1 MEENIL
7 EKNYKKINVC
17 VFGASSPNLELSFV
31 EAAHELGVLIAQRG
45 WGCVNGAGRDGLM
58 RALSDGALSVGGE
71 VIGVIPQFMVDNG
84 WGYDCLSQTIV
95 TADMHERKKTMT
107 HLSQAIIALPGG
119 CGTMEELLEII
130 TWRQLRLSPKPIVI
144 LNTLGYYDHLVAM
157 LDQAIEQGF
166 MKQSHIKLW
175 RVVSTPVEAVK
186 AIEKA
191 LRDGPV
197 QVESKN

>member
-1 MEENIL
+1 
-7 EKNYKKINVC
+7 
-17 VFGASSPNLELSFV
+17 
-31 EAAHELGVLIAQRG
+31 
-45 WGCVNGAGRDGLM
+45 
-58 RALSDGALSVGGE
+58 
-71 VIGVIPQFMVDNG
+71 
-84 WGYDCLSQTIV
+84 
-95 TADMHERKKTMT
+95 MT

-191 LRDGPV
+191 LHDGPV
-197 QVESKN
+197 QVEPKN